1 MTNTQTLQRKG
12 GNSIRKVPDIYKLLQ
27 IAVLSKKTSCFKSFF
42 EAESNISLQYSVI
55 LELFD
60 SSGARW

>member
-42 EAESNISLQYSVI
+42 EAK
-55 LELFD
+55 
-60 SSGARW
+60 